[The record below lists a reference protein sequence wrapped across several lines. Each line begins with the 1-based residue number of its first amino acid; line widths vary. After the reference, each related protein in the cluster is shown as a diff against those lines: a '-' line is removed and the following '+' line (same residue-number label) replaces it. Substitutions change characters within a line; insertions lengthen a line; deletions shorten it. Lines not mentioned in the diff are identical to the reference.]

1 MRVFKYILAGAVAV
15 STMVATSAI
24 AAGPTR
30 SAVALPSAQYA
41 PVNGVRTATTLQR
54 ASSQSDG
61 DSPALGYVLAGVF
74 AVGLVAATIAAT
86 DNNSKTGPDSAG

>member
-15 STMVATSAI
+15 STIAATSAI

-41 PVNGVRTATTLQR
+41 PVNGVRTATPLHR
-54 ASSQSDG
+54 ASSQSD
-61 DSPALGYVLAGVF
+61 DHSPALGYVLAGVF

-86 DNNSKTGPDSAG
+86 DNDSDTIPDSAG